1 MGLVHSHLDDT
12 FREKPF
18 CHIIIIQ
25 AASVLALCVADNV
38 RQNKYYFHML
48 NSEKEMIVLE
58 LLEIVTF
65 PLIV

>member
-1 MGLVHSHLDDT
+1 M
-12 FREKPF
+12 
-18 CHIIIIQ
+18 IIVQ
-25 AASVLALCVADNV
+25 AASVLALGVADNV